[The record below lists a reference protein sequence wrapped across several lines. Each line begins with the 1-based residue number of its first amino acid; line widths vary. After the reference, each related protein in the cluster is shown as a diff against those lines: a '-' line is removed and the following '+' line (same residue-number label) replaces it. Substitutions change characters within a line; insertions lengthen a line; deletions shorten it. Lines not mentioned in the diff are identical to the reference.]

1 MDKHNYKQLII
12 QESISLKEAMKAL
25 DLAAKKILFVVNKS
39 QEFIGTLS
47 DGDIRRWILNGGNLA
62 ANITD
67 VVFRKSYTVPEIYSV
82 NEVKAQ
88 MRKLDIEF
96 VPVLNKE
103 RKIVEML
110 YYEHLFQQP
119 LKKQVFKKLDI
130 PVVVMAG
137 GKGSRLDPFTK
148 ILPKPLIPI
157 GDKTIL
163 EIIFNKFIPYNVDHF
178 YLSVNYKAGIIKA
191 FLEELQPQYTITYLE
206 EDKPLGTAGSLY
218 QLRGKV
224 QKPILITNCDIIIDA
239 NYTDLLKYHRKENND
254 ITIVASVKNYTI
266 PYGVCEVE
274 NGGKLKEI
282 REKPEFSFLINTG
295 MYILNPKML
304 NLIPENVF
312 FHITHLMEQVKLAG
326 EKIGVY
332 PISENAWIDTGEW
345 DEYKKAVGKLGI

>member
-1 MDKHNYKQLII
+1 MDKHNYKKLII
-12 QESISLKEAMKAL
+12 KESISLKDAMKAL
-25 DLAAKKILFVVNKS
+25 SLTAKKILFVVNEN
-39 QEFIGTLS
+39 QEFVGTLN
-47 DGDIRRWILNGGNLA
+47 DGDIRRWILKGGNLD

-67 VVFRKSYTVPEIYSV
+67 VVFRRSYSV
-82 NEVKAQ
+82 SELYSVRDVKT
-88 MRKLDIEF
+88 MMKKLDIEF

-130 PVVVMAG
+130 PIVVMAG

-163 EIIFNKFIPYNVDHF
+163 EIIFNKFIPYSVDHF

-191 FLEELQPQYTITYLE
+191 YLEELKPQYAITYLE
-206 EDKPLGTAGSLY
+206 EDKPLGTAGSLF
-218 QLRGKV
+218 QLNGKV

-239 NYTDLLKYHRKENND
+239 NYTDLLKHHRKENND
-254 ITIVASVKNYTI
+254 ITIVASVKDYTI

-282 REKPEFSFLINTG
+282 REKPAFSFLINTG
-295 MYILNPKML
+295 MYILSPNML
-304 NLIPENVF
+304 NLIPKNIF
-312 FHITHLMEQVKLAG
+312 FHITDLMEKVQEVG
-326 EKIGVY
+326 GSIGVY
-332 PISENAWIDTGEW
+332 PIGENAWIDTGEW
-345 DEYKKAVGKLGI
+345 DEYKKAVGKLSS